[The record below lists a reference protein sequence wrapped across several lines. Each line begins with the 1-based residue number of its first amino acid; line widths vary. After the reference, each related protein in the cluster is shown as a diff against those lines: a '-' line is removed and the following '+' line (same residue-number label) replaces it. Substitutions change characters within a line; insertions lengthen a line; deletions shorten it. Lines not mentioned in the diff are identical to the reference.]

1 MLESNYLEKINN
13 NTQRNFKKD
22 NIKKSDLLPDQN
34 RSISVAM
41 HSKQHFKEK
50 LPDDNNL
57 TKVEKFRKME
67 LAS

>member
-1 MLESNYLEKINN
+1 
-13 NTQRNFKKD
+13 
-22 NIKKSDLLPDQN
+22 
-34 RSISVAM
+34 M

-57 TKVEKFRKME
+57 TKLEKFRKME